1 MNLLVDKSFEKDTDK
16 IKDKKLLHKV
26 AACIEQVIASKNS
39 NEIQNLKKLQG
50 FKNHY
55 RIRIGEYRIG
65 LRIEKNEA
73 IFERFL
79 NRKDIYKYFPR

>member
-16 IKDKKLLHKV
+16 IKDKKLLQKI
-26 AACIEQVIASKNS
+26 AACMEQVIVSKNS

-55 RIRIGEYRIG
+55 QSE
-65 LRIEKNEA
+65 
-73 IFERFL
+73 
-79 NRKDIYKYFPR
+79 

>member
-1 MNLLVDKSFEKDTDK
+1 MNLLVDKSFEKDTNK
-16 IKDKKLLHKV
+16 IKDKKLLLKV
-26 AACIEQVIASKNS
+26 AACMEQIIAAKNS

-55 RIRIGEYRIG
+55 RIRIGEYRVG
-65 LRIEKNEA
+65 LRIEKNEVV
-73 IFERFL
+73 FERFL